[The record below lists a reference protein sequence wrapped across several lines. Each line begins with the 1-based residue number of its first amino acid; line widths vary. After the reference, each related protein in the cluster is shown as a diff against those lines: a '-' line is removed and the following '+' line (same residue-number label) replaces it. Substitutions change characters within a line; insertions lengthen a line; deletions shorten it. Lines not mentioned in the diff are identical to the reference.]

1 MNVADWKLDLN
12 RRQRLQGSADL
23 SQNAVIESLVQA
35 MILRMNASPRDA
47 RGYRRIVEN
56 RGKIKPLRLP
66 VIDCLF
72 GVEHVDAADHL
83 VHRAESHLGHVLPN
97 LLREEE
103 EEIDHVL
110 RLALESLAQLRILRR
125 DAD

>member
-23 SQNAVIESLVQA
+23 SQNAGIESLVQA

-47 RGYRRIVEN
+47 RGYWRIVEN

-72 GVEHVDAADHL
+72 GVEHVDAADHP
-83 VHRAESHLGHVLPN
+83 VPSAASTLGHVPPD
-97 LLREEE
+97 LRY
-103 EEIDHVL
+103 
-110 RLALESLAQLRILRR
+110 
-125 DAD
+125 